1 MNIDPGIARRLQAV
15 RDRPGFVERRA
26 QRAARRKTLLAFAR
40 RVVPR
45 LLHRLF
51 WARPERAR
59 EEFAVLVDD
68 SRRGYAERFARAEPG
83 TPRLREASHA
93 LGDFFYGPLLPMQLP
108 LIIGG
113 MLSWGLLRR
122 LVRGRVPDATVRAL
136 SRGLP
141 GNVTTDMDLEL
152 GDLADRAREVPGL
165 VEHLRSA
172 VPARAIEEARALPGT
187 EAFLAEWDR
196 FIERYGH
203 RGPGEIDVTT
213 PRWADDPSSLVTSL
227 VGIASDEP
235 GAHRRRQQAAV
246 QEAEAAAAAIV
257 EAAGGGLWGWL
268 RRPLAR
274 GLVRRVRAYLG
285 LREHGK
291 YVATMMLMH
300 TRRAIVEAAGMAV
313 ERGRL
318 ERVEDGFLLTL
329 DELVTAVEGDDVGEL
344 RHEVARRREAFERWA
359 RLVPPRVITSEGEQP
374 VLPDDGPLPPGE
386 LAGHA
391 ASAGVVEGVARVVL
405 DPSRQ
410 VLEAGEI
417 LVAPFTD
424 PGWTPL
430 FVHARGLVMEVGGL
444 MTHGSV
450 VAREYGL
457 PAVVGV
463 DGATSRIRTGQRVRV
478 DGDRGRVVLLDEV

>member
-1 MNIDPGIARRLQAV
+1 
-15 RDRPGFVERRA
+15 
-26 QRAARRKTLLAFAR
+26 
-40 RVVPR
+40 
-45 LLHRLF
+45 
-51 WARPERAR
+51 
-59 EEFAVLVDD
+59 
-68 SRRGYAERFARAEPG
+68 
-83 TPRLREASHA
+83 
-93 LGDFFYGPLLPMQLP
+93 
-108 LIIGG
+108 

-165 VEHLRSA
+165 VEHLRSV